1 MEKTKHSLPAY
12 LPMIDM
18 AATGSN
24 IRRLRCEAKLSVR
37 QMQEIFG
44 FTTPQAIYKWE
55 RGDALPTLDNMTV
68 LSRTLGVPME
78 EIIVY
83 QSTGKEEV

>member
-1 MEKTKHSLPAY
+1 MEKTPPRLPSC

-44 FTTPQAIYKWE
+44 FTTPQAIYKWQ

>member
-1 MEKTKHSLPAY
+1 
-12 LPMIDM
+12 M
-18 AATGSN
+18 AATGNN
-24 IRRLRCEAKLSVR
+24 IRRLRRAAQLSVR

-68 LSRTLGVPME
+68 LSRTLGVQIE

-83 QSTGKEEV
+83 QSTGKEES

>member
-1 MEKTKHSLPAY
+1 MEKTPQRLPAC

-44 FTTPQAIYKWE
+44 FTTPQAIYKWQ
-55 RGDALPTLDNMTV
+55 RGTALPTLDNMV
-68 LSRTLGVPME
+68 ILSAVFHTNINNIL
-78 EIIVY
+78 VY
-83 QSTGKEEV
+83 S

>member
-1 MEKTKHSLPAY
+1 MEKTPHRLPAC

-44 FTTPQAIYKWE
+44 FTTPQAIYK
-55 RGDALPTLDNMTV
+55 
-68 LSRTLGVPME
+68 
-78 EIIVY
+78 
-83 QSTGKEEV
+83 